1 MGITEV
7 KTLGSI
13 TYYYTA
19 SGNFTLNI
27 TMEAI
32 TIGDVTS
39 EVYADE
45 VTLDAYQ
52 CLDDG
57 SMDLS
62 APAAYQQGS
71 TLSVCIKSNQPSLV
85 VLTGVDVVIS
95 PFSSGFGP
103 ALIVDDD
110 NPVKP
115 ALTQL
120 NSLSNQE
127 IIQIKSVLI
136 SLYFLDVQNKIKV
149 EGSANFIYRTR
160 KERMLRIMQ
169 STNDVGSSSF
179 DLVVDLEPNES
190 GIFVMSSPSSSHF
203 LSMLVMPFLSLSFLL
218 WS

>member
-32 TIGDVTS
+32 TIGDVSAEAT
-39 EVYADE
+39 ADE

-57 SMDLS
+57 SVDSS

-127 IIQIKSVLI
+127 I
-136 SLYFLDVQNKIKV
+136 VQNKIKV

-190 GIFVMSSPSSSHF
+190 GIFDVSSPSSSHF
-203 LSMLVMPFLSLSFLL
+203 LSMLVMPLLPLSFLL
-218 WS
+218 L